1 MSIEKLKNVSIRSS
15 KPDLSFLFDIKSI
28 LKNTPDKSALSV
40 TLKHQPIKG
49 NSLFA
54 TKPIQKGDTIAY
66 YKMKVFTIVDYT
78 DKISRYTK
86 QELKERCDALRLN
99 YPTDATKCQLKEML
113 LNSIAEM
120 SFKGKGV
127 SMSYKDMYHF
137 TISSKNDK
145 DCTNLV
151 GDLYNGSLPSPKN
164 NIPYWGYFANE
175 PFYGRE
181 RSNTEVD
188 NQTYENFT
196 KKGRTRVKEGDTVT
210 YALVATR
217 LIETGEEIVW
227 YYGNSYDRSY
237 KISMC

>member
-15 KPDLSFLFDIKSI
+15 NPDLSFLFDIKSI

-40 TLKHQPIKG
+40 TIKHQPIKG

-86 QELKERCDALRLN
+86 QVLKERCDALYLN
-99 YPTDATKCQLKEML
+99 YPDDATKCQLKELL

-127 SMSYKDMYHF
+127 SMPYKEMYHF
-137 TISSKNDK
+137 SMSAKNNK
-145 DCTNLV
+145 DYTNLV
-151 GDLYNGSLPSPKN
+151 GDLYDGSLPSPKN

-175 PFYGRE
+175 PFYGE

-188 NQTYENFT
+188 HQTCENFT
-196 KKGRTRVKEGDTVT
+196 KKGRTRLKEGDTVT
-210 YALVATR
+210 YVLVATR

-227 YYGNSYDRSY
+227 YYGNCYDRSY
-237 KISMC
+237 KISKC